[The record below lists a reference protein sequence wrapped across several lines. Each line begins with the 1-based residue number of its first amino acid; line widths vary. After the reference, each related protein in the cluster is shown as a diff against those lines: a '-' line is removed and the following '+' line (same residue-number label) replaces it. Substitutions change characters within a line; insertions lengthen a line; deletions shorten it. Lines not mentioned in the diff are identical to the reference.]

1 MDRPLTFRI
10 QTPETRAELEHEELI
25 GQTRTP
31 EHADQHILYIDDDA
45 SAREAFADAASSFG
59 YSVDTADS
67 GGDALTMAS
76 ERRYEVIAA
85 DLRMPNLNGL
95 ALIQLLR
102 PKRPDASYLIVTG
115 ASHLDL
121 PEQASG
127 EPLVDEVVSK
137 PWSLSD
143 LAKILKRAVDRS
155 QDRRAETS
163 GPEQTL
169 PILMVGESAE
179 DGNFVR
185 QLMAEASP
193 EIDTHVVEDL
203 SEAVEASQQRAFHSI
218 IVKLETADSSA
229 LETIAGLRREAPKLP
244 LIAIG
249 NSDDEDT
256 EQRVL
261 AAGAS
266 DYIIQKKLDGYHLRR
281 SLRLAAARKGLEDR
295 LTYLAERDPV
305 TGLANRVALRDELSR
320 AIARAHHQDGRLALL
335 LLDLDRFK
343 TVNES
348 LGHDLGDRLLQV
360 VADRLQENLRDV
372 DIAARL
378 GGDEFA
384 IVLEGLRNEEEA
396 VATSQRLLEALTPP
410 ARLQRYE
417 IACTGSIGI
426 AIYPDHGETGGELM
440 QHADRA
446 MYRAK
451 QNGRDGYQLYSEKD
465 GESRSGV
472 LERLQFES
480 SIRHALE
487 RNQYVVYFQPQI
499 TLDRK
504 RLVGMEALVR
514 WQHPELGLIPPGRF
528 MPFLESSGLIKGV
541 GEWVLRTA
549 CRQVKE
555 WQDYMFRDLRISV
568 NLSARQFEGSDLV
581 ASVERA
587 LAESGLPPTH
597 LELEITESLLMKDT
611 ERTRSTLLELKA
623 LGVRIAIDDFGT
635 GYSSLAY
642 LTTFPLD
649 CLKIDRSFVH
659 DITTNEDDRTV
670 ADAIIGLGHSL
681 RLDVMAEGVE
691 TEEQLESLKGC
702 DGFQGFLVSRPEP
715 PKTARAFLE
724 QYHKPNSAEPLAS
737 EA

>member
-1 MDRPLTFRI
+1 M
-10 QTPETRAELEHEELI
+10 
-25 GQTRTP
+25 
-31 EHADQHILYIDDDA
+31 
-45 SAREAFADAASSFG
+45 
-59 YSVDTADS
+59 
-67 GGDALTMAS
+67 
-76 ERRYEVIAA
+76 
-85 DLRMPNLNGL
+85 
-95 ALIQLLR
+95 
-102 PKRPDASYLIVTG
+102 
-115 ASHLDL
+115 
-121 PEQASG
+121 
-127 EPLVDEVVSK
+127 
-137 PWSLSD
+137 
-143 LAKILKRAVDRS
+143 
-155 QDRRAETS
+155 
-163 GPEQTL
+163 
-169 PILMVGESAE
+169 
-179 DGNFVR
+179 
-185 QLMAEASP
+185 
-193 EIDTHVVEDL
+193 
-203 SEAVEASQQRAFHSI
+203 
-218 IVKLETADSSA
+218 
-229 LETIAGLRREAPKLP
+229 
-244 LIAIG
+244 
-249 NSDDEDT
+249 
-256 EQRVL
+256 
-261 AAGAS
+261 
-266 DYIIQKKLDGYHLRR
+266 
-281 SLRLAAARKGLEDR
+281 
-295 LTYLAERDPV
+295 
-305 TGLANRVALRDELSR
+305 
-320 AIARAHHQDGRLALL
+320 
-335 LLDLDRFK
+335 
-343 TVNES
+343 
-348 LGHDLGDRLLQV
+348 GDRLLQV
-360 VADRLQENLRDV
+360 VADRLRENLRDV

-384 IVLEGLRNEEEA
+384 IVLEGLRSEEEA

-410 ARLQRYE
+410 ARLQDYE

-451 QNGRDGYQLYSEKD
+451 QNGRDGYQLYSDKD

-472 LERLQFES
+472 LERLHFES

-487 RNQYVVYFQPQI
+487 RNQYVVFFQPQM

-514 WQHPELGLIPPGRF
+514 WQHPELGLVPPGRF
-528 MPFLESSGLIKGV
+528 MPFLESSGLIKAV

-597 LELEITESLLMKDT
+597 LELEITESLLMEDT
-611 ERTRSTLLELKA
+611 ERTRSTLLDLKA

-635 GYSSLAY
+635 GFSSLAY

-681 RLDVMAEGVE
+681 RLDVIAEGVE
-691 TEEQLESLKGC
+691 TEEQLEMLKGC

-715 PKTARAFLE
+715 SKTARAFLE
-724 QYHKPNSAEPLAS
+724 QYRNPNSAHPQTK
-737 EA
+737 